1 MLCRYDRQKGKL
13 MNQNNKFKGVFIYL
27 AVIVL
32 LVIGMVTMLQMSA
45 TPGEHTTY
53 SKVISEF
60 DNYNVSGYTLDLGS
74 GELQYTLKS
83 DNTKKYKYSVPN
95 VSLFLQDTQGYRKA
109 YNEKNPDSQ
118 LVEDFYP
125 VSDNSFLL
133 SFLPYLLMVALMIG
147 FTFVIMRQAG
157 GGGKMSQ
164 FSKANARTQPSN
176 GPKITFADVA
186 GAEEEKEEMSEIV
199 DFMKNPRK
207 YQELGAKIPRGV
219 LLLGPPG
226 TGKTLLA
233 KAVAGE
239 ANVPFFSISG
249 SDFVEM
255 FVGVGA
261 SRVRDLFDQAKKHT
275 PSIIFIDEIDA
286 VGRQRGTGLGGGHDE
301 REQTLN
307 QLLVEMDGFTDN
319 QGVIVIAATNRRDIL
334 DPALLR
340 PGRFDRQITVGYPDI
355 KGREAI
361 LRVHTKNKKLAP
373 DISLATIAKGTA
385 GFTGADLAN
394 LVNEAALLAARNNR
408 KAITQ
413 PDIEEATIKVVAGP
427 EKKSKVVSEEEKRLT
442 AFHEA
447 GHAVCTFHCKTH
459 DPVHQVS
466 IIPRGMAGGYTM
478 SLPEHDRSFRSK
490 TQMEEEIIVL
500 LGGRV
505 AEKIVLDEIST
516 GASNDIERATDLARS
531 MITRYGF
538 SEKLGPIVYGHD
550 NSEVFLGRDYSQGRN
565 YSENV
570 AAEIDG
576 EIRELIDTSYEN
588 AKQILLNHRDQLDK
602 VAHYLMEHEKIDGE
616 DFYKLMNGESLDDNT
631 ATPVSENSD
640 TAPAD
645 CEDTAEATGDNNNE
659 ANE

>member
-1 MLCRYDRQKGKL
+1 

-427 EKKSKVVSEEEKRLT
+427 EKKSKVVSEDEKRLT

-447 GHAVCTFHCKTH
+447 GHAVCTFHCKTQ

-602 VAHYLMEHEKIDGE
+602 VAHYLMEHEKIDGD
-616 DFYKLMNGESLDDNT
+616 DFVKLMNGESLDDNT
-631 ATPVSENSD
+631 AAPVSENSD
-640 TAPAD
+640 TAPD
-645 CEDTAEATGDNNNE
+645 VSEDTAEVTGDNNNE
-659 ANE
+659 TNE

>member
-447 GHAVCTFHCKTH
+447 GHAVCTFHCTTQ

-631 ATPVSENSD
+631 AAPVSENSD

>member
-427 EKKSKVVSEEEKRLT
+427 EKKSKVVSEDEKRLT

-447 GHAVCTFHCKTH
+447 GHAVCTFHCKTQ

-588 AKQILLNHRDQLDK
+588 AKQILLSHRDQLDK

-616 DFYKLMNGESLDDNT
+616 DFYKLMNGEPLDDNT
-631 ATPVSENSD
+631 TAPVSENSD

-645 CEDTAEATGDNNNE
+645 CEDTAEATSDNNNE
-659 ANE
+659 TNE

>member
-13 MNQNNKFKGVFIYL
+13 MNQNNKFKGIFIYL

-427 EKKSKVVSEEEKRLT
+427 EKKSKVVSEDEKRLT

-447 GHAVCTFHCKTH
+447 GHAVCTFHCKTQ

-588 AKQILLNHRDQLDK
+588 AKQILLSHRDQLDK
-602 VAHYLMEHEKIDGE
+602 VAHYLMEHEKIDGD
-616 DFYKLMNGESLDDNT
+616 DFIKLMNGESLDDNT
-631 ATPVSENSD
+631 SAPVSENSD
-640 TAPAD
+640 TAPD
-645 CEDTAEATGDNNNE
+645 VSEDTAEVTGDNNNE
-659 ANE
+659 TNE

>member
-427 EKKSKVVSEEEKRLT
+427 EKKSKVVSEDEKRLT

-447 GHAVCTFHCKTH
+447 GHAVCTFHCKTQ

-602 VAHYLMEHEKIDGE
+602 VAHYLMEHEKIDGD
-616 DFYKLMNGESLDDNT
+616 DFIKLMNGDSLDDNT
-631 ATPVSENSD
+631 AAPVSENSD

-659 ANE
+659 TNE

>member
-427 EKKSKVVSEEEKRLT
+427 EKKSKVVSEDEKRLT

-447 GHAVCTFHCKTH
+447 GHAVCTFHCKTQ

-616 DFYKLMNGESLDDNT
+616 DFIKLMNGESLDDNT

-645 CEDTAEATGDNNNE
+645 CEDTAEPTGDNNNE
-659 ANE
+659 TNE

>member
-176 GPKITFADVA
+176 GPKITFAEVA

-427 EKKSKVVSEEEKRLT
+427 EKKSKVVSEDEKRLT

-447 GHAVCTFHCKTH
+447 GHAVCTFHCKTQ

-602 VAHYLMEHEKIDGE
+602 VAHYLMEHEKIDGD
-616 DFYKLMNGESLDDNT
+616 DFIKLMNGESLDDNT
-631 ATPVSENSD
+631 AAPVIENSD

-645 CEDTAEATGDNNNE
+645 CEDTAEVAGDNNNE
-659 ANE
+659 TNE

>member
-60 DNYNVSGYTLDLGS
+60 DNYIVSGYTLDLGS

-255 FVGVGA
+255 FVGIGA

-447 GHAVCTFHCKTH
+447 GHAVCTFHCKTQ

-631 ATPVSENSD
+631 VAPVSENSD
-640 TAPAD
+640 TAPAGCD
-645 CEDTAEATGDNNNE
+645 DTAEATGDNNGE

>member
-442 AFHEA
+442 TFHEA
-447 GHAVCTFHCKTH
+447 GHAVCTFHCKTQ

-631 ATPVSENSD
+631 AAPVSENSD

>member
-13 MNQNNKFKGVFIYL
+13 MNQNNKFKGIFIYL

-147 FTFVIMRQAG
+147 FTFVIMRQAS

-427 EKKSKVVSEEEKRLT
+427 EKKSKVVSEDEKRLT

-447 GHAVCTFHCKTH
+447 GHAVCTFHCKTQ

-466 IIPRGMAGGYTM
+466 IIPRGMACGYTM
-478 SLPEHDRSFRSK
+478 SLPEHDRSFRTK
-490 TQMEEEIIVL
+490 TQMEEEVIVL

-588 AKQILLNHRDQLDK
+588 AKQILLSHRDQLDK

-616 DFYKLMNGESLDDNT
+616 DFYKLMNGEPLDDNT
-631 ATPVSENSD
+631 AAPVSENSD
-640 TAPAD
+640 TVPAD

-659 ANE
+659 TNE

>member
-255 FVGVGA
+255 FVGIGA

-447 GHAVCTFHCKTH
+447 GHAVCTFHCKTQ

-631 ATPVSENSD
+631 VAPVSENSD
-640 TAPAD
+640 TAPAGCD
-645 CEDTAEATGDNNNE
+645 DTAEATGDNNGE

>member
-355 KGREAI
+355 KCREAI

-427 EKKSKVVSEEEKRLT
+427 EKKSKVVSEDEKRLT

-447 GHAVCTFHCKTH
+447 GHAVCTFHCKTQ

-602 VAHYLMEHEKIDGE
+602 VAHYLMEHEKIDGD
-616 DFYKLMNGESLDDNT
+616 DFIKLMNGEPLDDNT
-631 ATPVSENSD
+631 AAPVSENSD

-645 CEDTAEATGDNNNE
+645 CEDTAEVAGDNNNE
-659 ANE
+659 TNE